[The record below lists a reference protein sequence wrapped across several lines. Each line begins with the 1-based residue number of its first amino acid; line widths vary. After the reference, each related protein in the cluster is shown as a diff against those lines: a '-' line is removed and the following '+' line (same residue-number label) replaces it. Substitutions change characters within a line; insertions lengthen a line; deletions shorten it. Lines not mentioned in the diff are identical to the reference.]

1 MSINRKLI
9 EQALINIIHIMK
21 CYAVV
26 KKERR
31 EGGKKYF
38 MNCYESFQYLL
49 LSGKVTQQCIKYLSK
64 KEEETRVYT
73 YIP

>member
-1 MSINRKLI
+1 
-9 EQALINIIHIMK
+9 MK

-38 MNCYESFQYLL
+38 MNCYESFQDLL
-49 LSGKVTQQCIKYLSK
+49 LSGKVTQQCIKYLSE
-64 KEEETRVYT
+64 KEEETRVYRHIYRSQT
-73 YIP
+73 PLSD

>member
-1 MSINRKLI
+1 
-9 EQALINIIHIMK
+9 MK

-31 EGGKKYF
+31 EGGKKHF
-38 MNCYESFQYLL
+38 MNSYESFQDVL
-49 LSGKVTQQCIKYLSK
+49 LSGKVTHIKYLSE

-73 YIP
+73 HIYSRVRHH